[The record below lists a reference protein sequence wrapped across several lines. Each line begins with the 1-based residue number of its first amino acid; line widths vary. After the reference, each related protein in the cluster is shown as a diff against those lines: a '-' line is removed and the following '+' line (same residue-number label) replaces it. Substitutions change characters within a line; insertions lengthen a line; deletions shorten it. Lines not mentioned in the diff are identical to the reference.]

1 MSAFILVFAHRYF
14 AVTDDEGR
22 FRLENVPPGTYN
34 LMAWNETALTESRR
48 IVLPDSGG
56 EVEANFVLGR
66 R

>member
-1 MSAFILVFAHRYF
+1 MSAFILVFAHRHF

-22 FRLENVPPGTYN
+22 YRLDGVPPGTYTVV
-34 LMAWNETALTESRR
+34 AWNETAPTESRKVF
-48 IVLPDSGG
+48 IADSGG